1 MANGSKKNG
10 EPGWSWRR
18 AAIFPVVAWGCRE
31 LSLLKAAADT
41 QVNETIAFGWITLIA
56 ALILGYT
63 GFATAQDIA
72 AIWRMKTGRPY
83 ADPEVG
89 SYHQSQAPSDPPPYL
104 NRDAQ

>member
-18 AAIFPVVAWGCRE
+18 AAIFPVVVWGCSE
-31 LSLLKAAADT
+31 LRLLRTAADT

-56 ALILGYT
+56 ALLVGYT

-83 ADPEVG
+83 AEPDV
-89 SYHQSQAPSDPPPYL
+89 SAYQPSDPPPYM